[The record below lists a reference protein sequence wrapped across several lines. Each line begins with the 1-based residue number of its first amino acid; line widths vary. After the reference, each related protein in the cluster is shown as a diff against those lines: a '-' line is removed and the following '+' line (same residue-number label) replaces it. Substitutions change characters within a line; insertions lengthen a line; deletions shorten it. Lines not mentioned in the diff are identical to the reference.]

1 MDNQALFCAQLVE
14 QRSLYPLYPVLST
27 PLDSSRI
34 RSLSCDAFPDIQIIA
49 TDKMKFAKEVKGTL
63 FVSPG
68 PLALGNGGGTYAR
81 NHRLSLQA
89 SRFGQRAGKGKRIHS
104 KRRCE
109 TVQGRD
115 RCVVICYVFKLFVS
129 ATLPLFSIQNAHPA
143 FACLI
148 SVSLQIGFSGALSS
162 FQPVTHQIP

>member
-34 RSLSCDAFPDIQIIA
+34 RSLSCDAIPDIQIIA

-81 NHRLSLQA
+81 ITVYPFKQA
-89 SRFGQRAGKGKRIHS
+89 VLDNAREKGSESIPNDVVKRCKAEI
-104 KRRCE
+104 
-109 TVQGRD
+109 V
-115 RCVVICYVFKLFVS
+115 
-129 ATLPLFSIQNAHPA
+129 
-143 FACLI
+143 
-148 SVSLQIGFSGALSS
+148 AL
-162 FQPVTHQIP
+162 